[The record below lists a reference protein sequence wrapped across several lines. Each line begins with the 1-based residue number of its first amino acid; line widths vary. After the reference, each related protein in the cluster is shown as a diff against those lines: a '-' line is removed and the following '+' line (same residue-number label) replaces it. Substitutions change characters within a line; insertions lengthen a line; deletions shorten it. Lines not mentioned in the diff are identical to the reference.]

1 MNNKKISIPVV
12 LALAGALLMLLTI
25 FLPYIAVTD
34 KVEDTVEVYQELFDV
49 DMDEGD
55 YKSISMT
62 KIPGLLNE
70 SEDGVGTIYSVIV
83 ILVAGF
89 SALAALCAFFKKPIL
104 AIICGIISAVVFT
117 VQNTI
122 YTASEIVPSDYLK
135 WGIAYY
141 VFYIAAIVLL
151 VGAIA
156 IIVSK
161 RAAKKQ

>member
-25 FLPYIAVTD
+25 FLPYIAVTEE
-34 KVEDTVEVYQELFDV
+34 VEDTVEVYQELFDV

-89 SALAALCAFFKKPIL
+89 AALAALCAFFKKPIL
-104 AIICGIISAVVFT
+104 TIICGIISAVVFT

-141 VFYIAAIVLL
+141 VFYIAAILLL

-156 IIVSK
+156 IMVSK